1 MDPVLTDT
9 FVTPVD
15 RVFFRKH
22 LSVPE
27 IDAKSWTLSVEGLV
41 DQPLR
46 LSLSDIEALPA
57 QRRTVVHECFGNPF
71 SPDVPTRAVANL
83 EWTGVP
89 LATLLDRAAPQAS
102 ARHIWFEGADRGSF
116 LGEDGLTF
124 LKDLPLEAARE
135 HTLLAYLLNGQP
147 LPTRHGFPLRAVVP
161 GMFGT
166 NSVKWLSRIVL
177 ADHRP
182 EHMFTTRLYNRVLP
196 GSTTPIPVREIDV
209 NSKLLSPRDGEQ
221 LPGPRVE
228 ISGRAWSLTEVT
240 GVEVAVDD
248 GPWEPAALHPRGSDL
263 AWQPFSL
270 TRTLAP
276 GTHRI
281 RSRATDREGR
291 MQPGP
296 GARNSV
302 HEITVEVAAQGRRP
316 PAVLLQ

>member
-15 RVFFRKH
+15 RIFFRKH
-22 LSVPE
+22 LNVPE
-27 IDAKSWTLSVEGLV
+27 IDASSWTLSVEGLV
-41 DQPLR
+41 DRPLR

-57 QRRTVVHECFGNPF
+57 LRRTVVHECFGNPF
-71 SPDVPTRAVANL
+71 SPEVPTRAVANL
-83 EWTGVP
+83 EWTGIP
-89 LATLLDRAAPQAS
+89 LAALLDRAMPRDS

-135 HTLLAYLLNGQP
+135 HVLLAYRLNGQP

-182 EHMFTTRLYNRVLP
+182 EHMFTTRLYTRVPP
-196 GSTTPIPVREIDV
+196 GGTTPVPVREIDV
-209 NSKLLSPRDGEQ
+209 NSKLLSPLDGEH
-221 LPGPRVE
+221 LTTSRVE
-228 ISGRAWSLTEVT
+228 ISGRAWSVSEVT
-240 GVEVAVDD
+240 GVEVSVDS
-248 GPWEPAALHPRGSDL
+248 GPWEPAALRPRGDDL

-270 TRTLAP
+270 SRTLAP

-281 RSRATDREGR
+281 RCRATDRDGR
-291 MQPGP
+291 IQPPP

-302 HEITVEVAAQGRRP
+302 HEITVEVRP
-316 PAVLLQ
+316 SGSGAVC